1 VLFGPEGAVVVNSR
15 PTPRDQFLQSAYRLL
30 AQLDTTDLARSIS
43 IADVVDDAGLSHQTF
58 HNTYPGNSRSGGS
71 GGKEAFVADLLDNL
85 TVNYSG
91 TVASTD
97 PTTGLRDA
105 AAPVSALFDDLT
117 SGLMRRRLIA
127 VLFAADHDGARKAVT
142 PEFDRLDADFRTVVG
157 QAIQAQGGSVRR
169 PLSLTSLSTALGAL
183 LDGYALREMLTPG
196 SVATGEVANT
206 VTSILRWAIDPVH
219 SDRNSPEPEP
229 VDALED
235 AASLRPDLEADV
247 IAATEALFLDNGYFL
262 VTLTDIAA
270 AARIRVEDLRR
281 LFPSKVDIIV
291 AALKPEFDRVLRLRR
306 ADERL
311 GIEPAVALQRTLISL
326 AEFVIQNRAMSSGM
340 LLALSFE
347 QFQQPSTI
355 TTVMENL
362 YLPAAVVPILERGRE
377 IGVFGDEAPVP
388 EVAIMLTNNVLFRCL
403 TRPDDTA
410 CDVVTGVLRV
420 LMPGVSTRTP

>member
-1 VLFGPEGAVVVNSR
+1 MNSK
-15 PTPRDQFLQSAYRLL
+15 PTPREQFLQTGYRLL
-30 AQLDTTDLARSIS
+30 GELDTTDLARSLS
-43 IADVVDDAGLSHQTF
+43 IGAVVDGAGLSHQTF
-58 HNTYPGNSRSGGS
+58 HNAYPGNSRSGGS

-91 TVASTD
+91 TVAPTD
-97 PTTGLRDA
+97 PPAGWRDA

-183 LDGYALREMLTPG
+183 LDGLALREMLTPG
-196 SVATGEVANT
+196 SVATRDVAEA

-219 SDRNSPEPEP
+219 SDRNSPEPDPEP
-229 VDALED
+229 IDALEG
-235 AASLRPDLEADV
+235 AACLRPDLEADV

-262 VTLTDIAA
+262 VTLADIAA
-270 AARIRVEDLRR
+270 AAKIRVDDLRR

-311 GIEPAVALQRTLISL
+311 GIEPTVALQRTLISVG
-326 AEFVIQNRAMSSGM
+326 EFVINNRAMSSGM

-362 YLPAAVVPILERGRE
+362 YLPSAVVPILERGRE
-377 IGVFGDEAPVP
+377 AGVFSDEAPVP
-388 EVAIMLTNNVLFRCL
+388 EVAVMLTNNVLFRCL
-403 TRPDDTA
+403 TRPTETA
-410 CDVVTGVLRV
+410 SDVVAGVLRV
-420 LMPGVSTRTP
+420 LMPGVSMRAR

>member
-1 VLFGPEGAVVVNSR
+1 MNSR

-30 AQLDTTDLARSIS
+30 AELDTTDLARSIS

-235 AASLRPDLEADV
+235 AAFLRPDLEADV

-270 AARIRVEDLRR
+270 AARIRVGDLRR

>member
-1 VLFGPEGAVVVNSR
+1 MNPR
-15 PTPRDQFLQSAYRLL
+15 PVPREQFLHAGYRLL
-30 AQLDTTDLARSIS
+30 NDVDMTGLARSLSIS
-43 IADVVDDAGLSHQTF
+43 AVVDGAGLSHQTF

-71 GGKEAFVADLLDNL
+71 GGKEAFVADLLENL
-85 TVNYSG
+85 TVNYTG
-91 TVASTD
+91 TTPID
-97 PTTGLRDA
+97 PPAGLRDA
-105 AAPVSALFDDLT
+105 AAPMSALFEDLT
-117 SGLMRRRLIA
+117 SGLMRRRLVA
-127 VLFAADHDGARKAVT
+127 TLLASDHDGARKAVT
-142 PEFDRLDADFRTVVG
+142 PEFERLNADLRTMVG

-196 SVATGEVANT
+196 SVATSEVAEA
-206 VTSILRWAIDPVH
+206 VTSILRWAVDPVH
-219 SDRNSPEPEP
+219 SDRNSTEPDP
-229 VDALED
+229 VGALDD

-262 VTLTDIAA
+262 VTLADIAA
-270 AARIRVEDLRR
+270 AAKIRVEDLRR

-311 GIEPAVALQRTLISL
+311 GIEPAIALQRTLI
-326 AEFVIQNRAMSSGM
+326 AVGEFVIDNRAMSTGM

-377 IGVFGDEAPVP
+377 TGVFSDEAPTTEAAV
-388 EVAIMLTNNVLFRCL
+388 MLTNNVLFRCL
-403 TRPDDTA
+403 TRPNESAT
-410 CDVVTGVLRV
+410 DVADGVLRL
-420 LMPGVSTRTP
+420 LMPGISTRTP